1 VPLTTGKPQEF
12 RIRLRGAE
20 QVHLR
25 IGPDRWLP
33 MGRAADDPALY
44 RLTAD
49 VPRGAPVQIMAR
61 EPRSAGPHWML
72 VDFSLPP
79 GRDR

>member
-1 VPLTTGKPQEF
+1 MA
-12 RIRLRGAE
+12 AE
-20 QVHLR
+20 A
-25 IGPDRWLP
+25 G
-33 MGRAADDPALY
+33 DPPLY

-49 VPRGAPVQIMAR
+49 VPRGPPVQIMAR
-61 EPRSAGPHWML
+61 QPGSTGPHWML